1 VPLFLKRQYD
11 RTPGGVLFFASHC
24 SFESTVA
31 VQAGMGFRG
40 GDTGSDEFSTAP
52 QVTISGPSDGPAF
65 LLAHVENIHISN
77 LAILAQTT
85 GVVITDSALVR
96 LTNVAINAQVG
107 ANVRPAPGSRC

>member
-1 VPLFLKRQYD
+1 MNMSKEYC
-11 RTPGGVLFFASHC
+11 GGVLFFASHC

-52 QVTISGPSDGPAF
+52 QITISGPSDGPAF